1 MSQRQKFLA
10 QLMAVSPSATLDFG
24 ALVNLLLF
32 LGFKQRIKGSH
43 HIFTRSGVKE
53 IINIQPAVGDTVKSY
68 QAKQI
73 RELIRSYN
81 LAAVIFPEL

>member
-10 QLMAVSPSATLDFG
+10 LLMAVSPSATLDFG

-53 IINIQPAVGDTVKSY
+53 IINIQPAVGDTVKPY

-73 RELIRSYN
+73 RELISRYN
-81 LAAVIFPEL
+81 LTAAILPKR